1 MAIKILAADVAAKI
15 AAGEVVERPASVVK
29 ELIENSIDA
38 SAREIKILI
47 EEGGKK
53 LIEVKDNGEGISGED
68 LPLTIERYATSKI
81 ESADDLSH
89 VHTLGFRGEALAS
102 IASVSN
108 MTIGSRVVNSDHGN
122 RISSQGGVIKQIDPV
137 GILIGTVIRVE
148 NLFFNTPAR
157 LKFLKQ
163 EISERRQILALVF
176 RYSLAYSQKKF
187 QLVMEGKPVL
197 TTSGDGKHL
206 AILGQMYGFNDAK
219 LFLPV
224 DFNEELLGVRG
235 FISPIGLNRSNRKEM
250 TFFVNGRWIQDVSLS
265 SALLQAYHTLL
276 MVGRFPIAALF
287 LDVPPEEIDV
297 NVHPA
302 KTEIRFSNSNRIFSL
317 VQRAVRRTLLKDSSP
332 SAFSPKIWQT
342 FNSLPKKIETGW
354 EMASDI
360 GDQQKMDFNDPSSRT
375 SDNEK
380 NPPIFLTGIPL
391 LRLIGQ
397 IGATYL
403 VAEGPDGLYLIDQHA
418 AHERVLYD
426 QFTKQKGSATVK
438 QFLLEP
444 ITFYLNLNESHTLTT
459 NLPIFNILGFDIS
472 EFGTQT
478 FRIRAIP
485 ALFSKNEPVSIIKS
499 ALEEIEEDESP
510 LKDQKEKMIIAR
522 ICKKMAV
529 KSGQILSTEEQ
540 HILLSNLEAC
550 ESPRTCPHGRP
561 TMIHLSVDL
570 LESQFGRRGS
580 R

>member
-137 GILIGTVIRVE
+137 GIPIGTVIRVE

-265 SALLQAYHTLL
+265 SALLQAYHT
-276 MVGRFPIAALF
+276 
-287 LDVPPEEIDV
+287 
-297 NVHPA
+297 
-302 KTEIRFSNSNRIFSL
+302 
-317 VQRAVRRTLLKDSSP
+317 
-332 SAFSPKIWQT
+332 
-342 FNSLPKKIETGW
+342 
-354 EMASDI
+354 
-360 GDQQKMDFNDPSSRT
+360 
-375 SDNEK
+375 
-380 NPPIFLTGIPL
+380 
-391 LRLIGQ
+391 
-397 IGATYL
+397 
-403 VAEGPDGLYLIDQHA
+403 
-418 AHERVLYD
+418 
-426 QFTKQKGSATVK
+426 
-438 QFLLEP
+438 
-444 ITFYLNLNESHTLTT
+444 
-459 NLPIFNILGFDIS
+459 
-472 EFGTQT
+472 
-478 FRIRAIP
+478 
-485 ALFSKNEPVSIIKS
+485 
-499 ALEEIEEDESP
+499 
-510 LKDQKEKMIIAR
+510 
-522 ICKKMAV
+522 
-529 KSGQILSTEEQ
+529 
-540 HILLSNLEAC
+540 
-550 ESPRTCPHGRP
+550 
-561 TMIHLSVDL
+561 
-570 LESQFGRRGS
+570 
-580 R
+580 